1 MVVKAI
7 IFFYTY
13 EKEIPIMKITYYGH
27 SCFLVEEN
35 NSRILFDP
43 YEDGSVPG
51 FTLSKDI
58 CVDAVYCSHEHAD
71 HNAAHLVH
79 SQNYR

>member
-58 CVDAVYCSHEHAD
+58 CVGLFTEVFYFE
-71 HNAAHLVH
+71 NF
-79 SQNYR
+79 NEGNK